1 MRKIRKHQVG
11 GVKHCWYQQYFVS
24 CFQTLASKDLLQ
36 NSKQIESEEKSIE
49 LKVGKQQLKLKV
61 QNIHFFADY

>member
-1 MRKIRKHQVG
+1 MKAQVG
-11 GVKHCWYQQYFVS
+11 GVK
-24 CFQTLASKDLLQ
+24 LQ

-61 QNIHFFADY
+61 QNIHFLQTIELLLFTSTSFKGRLFN